1 MLIQISITIPPGGA
15 AGPFDL
21 YSDVDGFTTPFET
34 QVPAVDLV
42 AGYTVTLPMG
52 ATIIR
57 VCSVGTCENC
67 IDLPTNCPTTT
78 TSTTVEP
85 TTTTTTTV
93 DPTTTTTTTAEPT
106 TTTTSTSTSTTTTTS
121 TSSTTTTTTTAS
133 PKFQYE
139 LITNTPLDIGTV
151 NLVIEVDSVQVVNET
166 ISVGNTSQVG
176 TLNLTAGQVVTATMT
191 NTKTGTFNFGNKITK
206 DGVLYQPQDNCEP
219 CVNELI
225 TSLSSSYTMGSANTT
240 FVFQGDINPPTTTT
254 TTSSSTTTTTTT
266 AADLKLDWEL
276 LTTTPADIDTVSVE
290 ILADNV
296 VVDTGSI
303 TSASNPFGGSPLIQS
318 GANVVVNVTNAKSGN
333 NVFENVARIG
343 LNVNPPQTV
352 VLNDQGSATGSLV
365 STFSFIMAVSTTYL
379 DITGN
384 VLVPTTTTTTT
395 VEPTTTTTTTSA
407 VGTCDLGTITIT
419 APSQATTTT
428 TSSTTTT
435 TTTVGGLTQGLLSLT
450 PQSSAALACVQST
463 ILDVW
468 ISNVNASNIPTN
480 NSIVYTNFQGT
491 TTYTGTGDW
500 HIVDINGSVGNSSFT
515 IGANGQV
522 SGPISLC

>member
-93 DPTTTTTTTAEPT
+93 APTTTTTTTVEPT
-106 TTTTSTSTSTTTTTS
+106 TTTT

-133 PKFQYE
+133 PKLQYE

-151 NLVIEVDSVQVVNET
+151 NLVIEVDSVEVVNET
-166 ISVGNTSQVG
+166 INVGNTSQIG

-191 NTKTGTFNFGNKITK
+191 NTKTGTFNFGNKIVK
-206 DGVLYQPQDNCEP
+206 DGVLYQPQDDCEP
-219 CVNELI
+219 CVDELI
-225 TSLSSSYTMGSANTT
+225 TPLSSSYTMGSANTT

-254 TTSSSTTTTTTT
+254 TTSTSSTTTTTTT
-266 AADLKLDWEL
+266 QNLLKLTWDLE
-276 LTTTPADIDTVSVE
+276 TTTPNDIDTVNVE
-290 ILADNV
+290 ILVDGV

-303 TSASNPFGGSPLIQS
+303 NTASPTSGGNPNVQS
-318 GANVVVNVTNAKSGN
+318 GSNVVVNVTNIKSGN
-333 NVFENVARIG
+333 NTFVNKAFLDLG
-343 LNVNPPQTV
+343 VNPPTTN
-352 VLNDQGSATGSLV
+352 VLNDSQLATGSLL
-365 STFSFIMAVSTTYL
+365 SSFNFNIGGVGTTYL
-379 DITGN
+379 VINGSIE
-384 VLVPTTTTTTT
+384 VPPTTTTTTT
-395 VEPTTTTTTTSA
+395 AAPTTTTTTTTA
-407 VGTCDLGTITIT
+407 VGACDLGTITIT
-419 APSQATTTT
+419 GPSQATTTT

-500 HIVDINGSVGNSSFT
+500 HIVDINGAVGNSSFT